1 MLGTQGTGSGGVSLP
16 EFSSLLGKV
25 SLAQRTACVMLEH
38 SEEGDRVGRVQQ
50 AARDLFQTDEET
62 EAWMGKDDI
71 SKVHVLRKHA
81 HPSKKRCLDKV

>member
-38 SEEGDRVGRVQQ
+38 SEEGDRGRESP
-50 AARDLFQTDEET
+50 AGSTGPFSNR
-62 EAWMGKDDI
+62 
-71 SKVHVLRKHA
+71 
-81 HPSKKRCLDKV
+81 